1 MCELKMWVTF
11 VPFKPLNLYNI
22 NLHAAI
28 LTDRELKRER
38 LSAEQQRPSWGGGER
53 FMGEP
58 KEAAAG
64 EWGVRTVWILIF

>member
-38 LSAEQQRPSWGGGER
+38 LSAEQQRPSCGGGSDLWVSPKRPLLGSGVSGR
-53 FMGEP
+53 FG
-58 KEAAAG
+58 
-64 EWGVRTVWILIF
+64 F